1 VPVLAWGF
9 IMVAVVVVLVVAGL
23 GIAAASGRDGA
34 ERRSAMAE
42 ARLRAQARREARSDG
57 A

>member
-23 GIAAASGRDGA
+23 GIAAASGRDGV
-34 ERRSAMAE
+34 ERRGAMAE
-42 ARLRAQARREARSDG
+42 ARQRAQARREARSDE